1 MVSIFDIEKYNIDR
15 NSLKC
20 NLNIMKYV
28 QNVNYSV
35 YGTLYKDIV
44 FMDLE
49 NILFVKD
56 GNF

>member
-1 MVSIFDIEKYNIDR
+1 MVSIFDIKKYNIDR

-35 YGTLYKDIV
+35 NGTLYKDIV